1 MSVFDPQPDQRIH
14 IGGSTYEFESMRLL
28 PGDEPVVYMI
38 EGQEGFI
45 YVLRDVDKG
54 TLCVLKALKAAYRG
68 PHSGQITV
76 GLAQYR
82 SIPGFYLCNRICLV
96 QPTFDALITRYPAL
110 EYALVMPWLP
120 WKTWAGLIRS
130 PQASAAY
137 THSTAL
143 DLARATARVLFEIE
157 QRGCAHTD
165 IAGGNIMYSPDFKQ
179 VQLLDLEGFYLPD
192 LPRPARVSRGSPGYQ
207 HRKPGRQGQ
216 WTYCGDR
223 FAAAILLTEMLT
235 WWYRPLREQ
244 TPDNA
249 ATLFL
254 PEELQSPGSPRLKM
268 VRDILQWWN
277 PALVALFEQAWISPR
292 LDDCPECMAWLSCL
306 NAVNHMALPSY
317 GTIDRVP

>member
-1 MSVFDPQPDQRIH
+1 MSVFDPQPGQRIQ
-14 IGGSTYEFESMRLL
+14 IGDTTYEFESMLLL
-28 PGDEPVVYMI
+28 PGDEPVVCMI

-45 YVLRDVDKG
+45 YVLRDADTG
-54 TLCVLKALKAAYRG
+54 TRGVLKALKAAYRG
-68 PHSGQITV
+68 SHCARITDA
-76 GLAQYR
+76 LAQYR
-82 SIPGFYLCNRICLV
+82 GVAGFYLCNRVCLV
-96 QPTFDALITRYPAL
+96 RPAFDALITTYPAL

-137 THSTAL
+137 TRSAAL
-143 DLARATARVLFEIE
+143 DLTWATARALCEIE

-192 LPRPARVSRGSPGYQ
+192 MQRPARVSRGSPGYQ
-207 HRKPGRQGQ
+207 HRKLDRQGQ
-216 WTYCGDR
+216 WTPCGDR

-244 TPDNA
+244 MPENA

-254 PEELQSPGSPRLKM
+254 PEELQSPTSPRLKM
-268 VRDILQWWN
+268 VRDILWSLN
-277 PALVALFEQAWISPR
+277 PALVALFDQAWVSSR
-292 LDDCPECMAWLSCL
+292 LDGCPDCMAWLSCL
-306 NAVNHMALPSY
+306 SAVNPVAPSSR
-317 GTIDRVP
+317 GAIDRVL